1 MGPHGQ
7 ARACAPK
14 CLPSAKRLCPGR
26 RYSTQVWSSAKAD
39 KIYLYSSF
47 VSVISILKLHYK
59 SGEEVKDMAVSLKPA
74 TKVSEGL
81 KKMLNDAIAREIQVS
96 IQYMWQHVQVM
107 GVKGVAVQDQFK
119 QTAIAEMKHAEKI
132 AERLWYL
139 EGTPTTKPALIKVGD
154 SLKEFLEFD
163 VKAEEEAITM
173 YKGIIEQAQKE
184 GDVTTAFIFK
194 EILEDEEE
202 HHDLFTTMLE
212 EV

>member
-1 MGPHGQ
+1 
-7 ARACAPK
+7 
-14 CLPSAKRLCPGR
+14 
-26 RYSTQVWSSAKAD
+26 
-39 KIYLYSSF
+39 
-47 VSVISILKLHYK
+47 
-59 SGEEVKDMAVSLKPA
+59 MAVSLEPM
-74 TKVSEGL
+74 TKASDKLRE
-81 KKMLNDAIAREIQVS
+81 MLNKAIAREMQVS

-107 GVKGVAVQDQFK
+107 GVKAVAVQDKFK

-139 EGTPTTKPALIKVGD
+139 GSTPTTKPEPITVGK
-154 SLKEFLEFD
+154 SLKEFLELD
-163 VKAEEEAITM
+163 TKAEEEAITM
-173 YKGIIEQAQKE
+173 YKAIIEMAGKE